1 MNKNTIKRIALA
13 EKIVELR
20 QLGYTNQQIIEKLNT
35 SYMPVFNA
43 LKNAGLKPL
52 RKNQLDKTNRIE
64 QIEKLRNRGL
74 SNVQI
79 GEKMGLHPVTVS
91 RLSKDLKPT
100 QENEERKKMIDSIS
114 EYKKKGFSRKEA
126 AELLDCDYKFVWRY
140 WNK

>member
-20 QLGYTNQQIIEKLNT
+20 KLGYTNHQIIEQLNT

-52 RKNQLDKTNRIE
+52 RKNQLDKTNRVQ
-64 QIEKLRNRGL
+64 QIEYLRERGL

-79 GEKMGLHPVTVS
+79 GEKMGLHPGTVS
-91 RLSKDLKPT
+91 RLSKGLKPT
-100 QENEERKKMIDSIS
+100 QDKENRKKMIDSIL
-114 EYKKKGFSRKEA
+114 EYKKKGFSRKEVA
-126 AELLDCDYKFVWRY
+126 NILECDYKFVWRY

>member
-20 QLGYTNQQIIEKLNT
+20 QLGYTNHQIIEQLNT
-35 SYMPVFNA
+35 SYMTVFNA

-52 RKNQLDKTNRIE
+52 RKNQVEKTNRIQ
-64 QIEKLRNRGL
+64 QIENLRQKGL

-79 GEKMGLHPVTVS
+79 GEKMGLHPGTVS
-91 RLSKDLKPT
+91 RLSKNLKPT
-100 QENEERKKMIDSIS
+100 QNDDNRKKMIDLIL
-114 EYKKKGFSRKEA
+114 EYKKKGFTRKEVA
-126 AELLDCDYKFVWRY
+126 NMLNYEYKFVWRH

>member
-20 QLGYTNQQIIEKLNT
+20 QLGYTNHQIIEQLNT
-35 SYMPVFNA
+35 SYMTVFNA

-52 RKNQLDKTNRIE
+52 RKNQLDKTNRIQ
-64 QIEKLRNRGL
+64 QIENLRSKGL

-79 GEKMGLHPVTVS
+79 GEKMGLHPGTVS
-91 RLSKDLKPT
+91 RLSKGLRPT
-100 QENEERKKMIDSIS
+100 QDKEDRGKMIDSIL
-114 EYKKKGFSRKEA
+114 EYKKKGFSRKEVGKML
-126 AELLDCDYKFVWRY
+126 ELPYYTVARY